1 MGFFLFV
8 CLFVCFK
15 SPYCCISTQNYC
27 LRVFFYLCRES
38 EGVSNNFWIQFNH
51 FKFVKKKGKEL
62 CEDRAQE
69 RRVPPVSFVRL
80 YLRCFENHSGFFCWL
95 CWKSQLFAYIRKSG
109 SRAHP
114 GPSGVQFHTERSQ
127 VLGTNPCQI

>member
-1 MGFFLFV
+1 MGFF

-15 SPYCCISTQNYC
+15 SPYCCVSTQNYC

-38 EGVSNNFWIQFNH
+38 EGVSNNFWIQFNC

-69 RRVPPVSFVRL
+69 RRVPLVSFVFCSVFICL
-80 YLRCFENHSGFFCWL
+80 FVYHSLPLPSESLPGYWL
-95 CWKSQLFAYIRKSG
+95 CSSF
-109 SRAHP
+109 P
-114 GPSGVQFHTERSQ
+114 D
-127 VLGTNPCQI
+127 VLREHLQSFFQGGKLRFCLSVIVF